1 MIEEIFEVCII
12 PLLGILTA
20 YIVKYIQAKREEI
33 SANIDNI
40 TIKKYTEL
48 ISSTITT
55 CVIATNQTYV
65 NALKEQNKFDK
76 EAQKIAF
83 TKTAEAVLSLLTDES
98 KKYIE
103 ETFGD
108 LNTYIIQQIEA
119 TVKNYK

>member
-1 MIEEIFEVCII
+1 MIEEIFKVCII
-12 PLLGILTA
+12 PLLGILTT

-33 SANIDNI
+33 SVNIDNI

>member
-1 MIEEIFEVCII
+1 MIEEIFKVCII
-12 PLLGILTA
+12 PLLGILTT
-20 YIVKYIQAKREEI
+20 YIVKYIQSKREEI
-33 SANIDNI
+33 SVNIDNI

-98 KKYIE
+98 KKYIK

>member
-83 TKTAEAVLSLLTDES
+83 TKPAEAVLSLLTDES
-98 KKYIE
+98 KKYIK

>member
-33 SANIDNI
+33 SANIDDI

-98 KKYIE
+98 KKYIK